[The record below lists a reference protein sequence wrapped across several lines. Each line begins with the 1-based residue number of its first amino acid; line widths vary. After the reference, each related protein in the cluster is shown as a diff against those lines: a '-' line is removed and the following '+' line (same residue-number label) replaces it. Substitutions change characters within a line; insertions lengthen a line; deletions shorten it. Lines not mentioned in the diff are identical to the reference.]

1 MFIYLSSI
9 VHHKVLQIIFKIFL
23 LIYYCFYCCMQK
35 NSILIFLKPW
45 LTLTKNNS
53 KYFLTALEQGFS
65 LQLCNITA
73 LDFFLNF
80 YTIKEIVK
88 QSSY

>member
-53 KYFLTALEQGFS
+53 KYFLTGLEQGFS
-65 LQLCNITA
+65 LQFIHFAPPLAGTRH
-73 LDFFLNF
+73 
-80 YTIKEIVK
+80 
-88 QSSY
+88 SSYLLAYVT